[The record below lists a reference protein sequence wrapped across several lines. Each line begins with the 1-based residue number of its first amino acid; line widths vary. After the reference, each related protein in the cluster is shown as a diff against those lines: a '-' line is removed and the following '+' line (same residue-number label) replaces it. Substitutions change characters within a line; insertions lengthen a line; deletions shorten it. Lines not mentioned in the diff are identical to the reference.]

1 MTEDS
6 KHLPPSFSSARRWK
20 IGLDTILRTL
30 LVLAVVLMA
39 NYLGFVFSHQFYL
52 SSQTRIKLAP
62 RTVSILQTLTN
73 HVDVTVYCN
82 KDEFGMYSTVMAL
95 LNEYRRIDP
104 RINIKVVDYLRDPA
118 AAVQIS
124 EKYGLSIQS
133 GDSGGQAKKDFI
145 IFECDGRVKIA
156 PGDALVQYGAV
167 GMTKDK
173 QVDIRPVAFNGQK
186 LFTAM
191 LLAVT
196 NPKPYTAYF
205 LQSDGEPSLADTGN
219 SGYLK
224 FGEILQENYINV
236 LPLSISGDGQIP
248 SDCDLLIIAGPTTQ
262 FLDSELDKINRYL
275 SQGGRLLVLMDWDF
289 VNHPTGLEDF
299 LAQWG
304 VNVGNN
310 IVQDP
315 NAVAGTGSPFAIVV
329 EDFNGMSPVVNSLAQ
344 SRLEMFYARPVGTV
358 KVSNAP
364 ADAPSVTPLA
374 QSGADSIL
382 SGQHGVPPRPYPLMV
397 SAEQPSIKGITSANG
412 GMRMIVVGDSV
423 FLDNQLIEAGE
434 NRDFAGFAVNWLLDR
449 PMLLNGIEPSPVT
462 EFRLLMSGTQVRN
475 VRWLLLAALPG
486 AVLVFGGLVWLRRRK

>member
-20 IGLDTILRTL
+20 IGLDTILRAL

-39 NYLGFVFSHQFYL
+39 NYLGFIFSHQFYL
-52 SSQTRIKLAP
+52 SSQTRIRLAP

-82 KDEFGMYSTVMAL
+82 KDEFGMYSTVLAL
-95 LNEYRRIDP
+95 LDEYHRIDP
-104 RINIKVVDYLRDPA
+104 RINVKVVDYLRDPA

-124 EKYGLSIQS
+124 EKYGLSVQS
-133 GDSGGQAKKDFI
+133 GDSGAQAKKDFI
-145 IFECDGRVKIA
+145 IFECEGRVKIA
-156 PGDALVQYGAV
+156 PGNALVQYGAV

-173 QVDIRPVAFNGQK
+173 QVDIRPIAFNGQK
-186 LFTAM
+186 MFTAM

-205 LQSDGEPSLADTGN
+205 LQSDGEPSLVDPGN

-224 FGEILQENYINV
+224 FGETLQENYINV

-248 SDCDLLIIAGPTTQ
+248 SDCDLLIIAGPVNQ
-262 FLDSELDKINRYL
+262 FTDSELNKINHYL
-275 SQGGRLLVLMDWDF
+275 SLGGRLLVLMDYDF

-304 VNVGNN
+304 VNVGNY

-315 NAVAGTGSPFAIVV
+315 NAAAGTGSSFALVV
-329 EDFNGMSPVVNSLAQ
+329 EDFSMHPVVNSLAQ
-344 SRLEMFYARPVGTV
+344 SRLEMIYARPVGTV
-358 KVSNAP
+358 KMSNAP
-364 ADAPSVTPLA
+364 ADAPTVTVLA
-374 QSGADSIL
+374 QSSPYCIL
-382 SGQHGVPPRPYPLMV
+382 YGQHGVPPRPYPLMV
-397 SAEQPSIKGITSANG
+397 AAEQPSIKGITSANG

-423 FLDNQLIEAGE
+423 FLNNQFIEAGE

-449 PMLLNGIEPSPVT
+449 PILLDGIGPSKVT

-486 AVLVFGGLVWLRRRK
+486 AVMVFGGLVWLGRRK